1 MKQNNLAKL
10 LGIALVVAIIATGVF
25 YGLFVSKLSSK
36 TGSGRMVVVAAR
48 PIPAGTILAEKDV
61 QSIPWPAEQ
70 TPTGAFEASPQ
81 VAGHTVLEPLAQGEP
96 VLAARLASTDKGGGA
111 GVPMGMRAVS
121 VHVSDSSGVLAQL
134 APGQKVDVQV
144 VIIRKNANVEP
155 ELRTILEGIPVV
167 SVNPQPEPN
176 SQGMNLP
183 AVTLLTNPTEADV
196 LALADS
202 GARVRLAL
210 RNPLDNAT
218 RPRMALGLDAIL
230 RGSSAVSSFAAG
242 PAIASKAH

>member
-25 YGLFVSKLSSK
+25 YGLFVTKLSSN
-36 TGSGRMVVVAAR
+36 TGGGKMVVVAAK

-61 QSIPWPAEQ
+61 RSIPWPVES
-70 TPTGAFEASPQ
+70 TPAGAFEAATQ
-81 VAGHTVLEPLAQGEP
+81 VTGNTVLEPLAQGEP
-96 VLAARLASTDKGGGA
+96 VLAARLASTEKHGGS
-111 GVPMGMRAVS
+111 GVPSGMRAVS

-144 VIIRKNANVEP
+144 LITRRGGNAEP
-155 ELRTILEGIPVV
+155 ELRTILEGVQV
-167 SVNPQPEPN
+167 LSVNPQPEAS
-176 SQGMNLP
+176 SQGSNLP
-183 AVTLLTNPTEADV
+183 AVTLLTSPADADV

-210 RNPLDNAT
+210 RNPLDNAR
-218 RPRMALGLDAIL
+218 RPRTAVTFDAIL
-230 RGSSAVSSFAAG
+230 NGSAG
-242 PAIASKAH
+242 ANSQ